1 MMEWTSMID
10 INTLVFSVLFLAWM
24 ASIIAGLFYPPKNQK
39 DVYVKVAL
47 VFLPIIVFVVFSK
60 IFQ

>member
-1 MMEWTSMID
+1 MID
-10 INTLVFSVLFLAWM
+10 INTLVFSVLFLAGM